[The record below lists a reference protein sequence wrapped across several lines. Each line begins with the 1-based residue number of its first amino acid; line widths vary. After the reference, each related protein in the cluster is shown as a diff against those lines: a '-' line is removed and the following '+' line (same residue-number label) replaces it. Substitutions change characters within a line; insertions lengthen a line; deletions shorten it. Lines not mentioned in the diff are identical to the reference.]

1 MTVIRERE
9 GLLKEWWREE
19 RRREREGVREGG
31 DEEECRKN
39 EE

>member
-19 RRREREGVREGG
+19 RRREEM
-31 DEEECRKN
+31 RKN